1 MRGGCERW
9 LWELVVRADAEVV
22 VEVVVGGGAEMC
34 YKSYDSWLWW
44 EVLVE
49 KGGGVGEVVVIGG
62 GENLWEVVR
71 AW

>member
-1 MRGGCERW
+1 M
-9 LWELVVRADAEVV
+9 

-34 YKSYDSWLWW
+34 YELYDSWLWW

-49 KGGGVGEVVVIGG
+49 KGGGGGEVVVMGG
-62 GENLWEVVR
+62 GENLLWEVVR